1 MLVLIKVPEIVDAL
15 EPVPPPVILPVILG
29 VDQLYVVPEG
39 TIPLVISK
47 GVIVK
52 DIPLQVAVAIGFTD
66 ATGLMVAVTVKL
78 APLQDPDVGVTV

>member
-1 MLVLIKVPEIVDAL
+1 M
-15 EPVPPPVILPVILG
+15 PVG
-29 VDQLYVVPEG
+29 VDQLYVVPDG

-66 ATGLMVAVTVKL
+66 ATGLMVAVTVKF
-78 APLQDPDVGVTV
+78 APAQEPDVGVTV

>member
-1 MLVLIKVPEIVDAL
+1 M
-15 EPVPPPVILPVILG
+15 
-29 VDQLYVVPEG
+29 
-39 TIPLVISK
+39 VISK

-78 APLQDPDVGVTV
+78 APLQDPDAGVTV

>member
-1 MLVLIKVPEIVDAL
+1 MIKVPEIVDAL